1 MKEKSATLFLC
12 LAGIFCFII
21 CLLTGYS
28 SLNGRIPQFFSPPA
42 FLENSTSLKSES
54 SEGEKTDPGSSESQS
69 TSSYSSEIPAA
80 SNGQALGAIKKTFFS
95 AGSAGLNLNNVQ
107 INNKTD
113 TPINILEL
121 LKTEIPFKIETGAP
135 QVLILH
141 THTTESY
148 MPYNRDYYTATDSSH
163 SNDETKN
170 MIAVGTVFERKLNAA
185 GIKTIH
191 SKVVHDYP
199 SYSGSY
205 DKSAETINAVLNEHK
220 SIKVVLDLHRDS
232 IADGSG
238 GKIKP
243 VAQIGG
249 KNAAQVMLVM
259 GNNFSSWKN
268 NFSLAARF
276 HQTMQVMYPGLARPI
291 SLYNKKYNQNL
302 SNGAM
307 LIEIGTDAN
316 TLDEA
321 LYGAQ
326 LAANALIC
334 LLNTLK

>member
-1 MKEKSATLFLC
+1 LKERSATLFLC

-21 CLLTGYS
+21 CVLTGYS
-28 SLNGRIPQFFSPPA
+28 SLNGGISQLFSPPA
-42 FLENSTSLKSES
+42 FLENSTSLKNEGSEN
-54 SEGEKTDPGSSESQS
+54 EKPDPTGSESQS
-69 TSSYSSEIPAA
+69 SSFSSEIPAA
-80 SNGQALGAIKKTFFS
+80 SSGQALGAIKKTFFS
-95 AGSAGLNLNNVQ
+95 PTAAGLNLNNVQ

-113 TPINILEL
+113 TSLNILEF
-121 LKTEIPFKIETGAP
+121 LKNEIPFKIEGDAP

-148 MPYNRDYYTATDSSH
+148 MLYNRDYYTATDSSH

-170 MIAVGTVFERKLNAA
+170 MVAIGTVFEQKLNAA
-185 GIKTIH
+185 GIKVIH

-205 DKSAETINAVLNEHK
+205 DKSAETINAVLKEHK

-243 VAQIGG
+243 VASIGG

-259 GNNFSSWKN
+259 GNNYSTWKN

-326 LAANALIC
+326 LAANALVC

>member
-1 MKEKSATLFLC
+1 MKERSATLFLC

-28 SLNGRIPQFFSPPA
+28 SLNGGVPQLFSPPT
-42 FLENSTSLKSES
+42 FFENDTSSKNTAIEGES
-54 SEGEKTDPGSSESQS
+54 SALTEKESAS
-69 TSSYSSEIPAA
+69 TSSFSSEIPAA
-80 SNGQALGAIKKTFFS
+80 SSGQALGAIKKTFFS
-95 AGSAGLNLNNVQ
+95 PTAAGLNLNNVQ
-107 INNKTD
+107 INNKTN
-113 TPINILEL
+113 TSINILEF
-121 LKTEIPFKIETGAP
+121 LKTEIPFKIEGDAIE
-135 QVLILH
+135 VLILH

-148 MPYNRDYYTATDSSH
+148 MSYNRNYYTATDSSH

-170 MIAVGTVFERKLNAA
+170 MVAIGTVFEKKLTAA
-185 GIKTIH
+185 GIKVIH

-205 DKSAETINAVLNEHK
+205 DKSSETINAVLKEYPTVK
-220 SIKVVLDLHRDS
+220 IVLDLHRDS

-243 VAQIGG
+243 VVSIGG
-249 KNAAQVMLVM
+249 KDAAQVMLVM
-259 GNNFSSWKN
+259 GNNFSTWKN
-268 NFSLAARF
+268 NFSLAVRF

-291 SLYNKKYNQNL
+291 SLYNKTYNQNL

-307 LIEIGTDAN
+307 LIEVGTDAN
-316 TLDEA
+316 TLEEA

-326 LAANALIC
+326 LCSNALVS

>member
-28 SLNGRIPQFFSPPA
+28 SLNGQAPELFSPPA
-42 FLENSTSLKSES
+42 FLESHTSSENHNKADES
-54 SEGEKTDPGSSESQS
+54 SALPEKESTN
-69 TSSYSSEIPAA
+69 TSSFSSEIPAA
-80 SNGQALGAIKKTFFS
+80 SNGQALGPIKKTFFS
-95 AGSAGLNLNNVQ
+95 PTAAGINLNNVQ

-113 TPINILEL
+113 TSLNVLEF
-121 LKTEIPFKIETGAP
+121 LKAEIPFKIEGDAIE
-135 QVLILH
+135 VLILH

-148 MPYNRDYYTATDSSH
+148 MLYNRDYYTATDSSH

-170 MIAVGTVFERKLNAA
+170 MVAIGAVFESKLNAA
-185 GIKTIH
+185 GIKVIH
-191 SKVVHDYP
+191 SKVIHDYP

-205 DKSAETINAVLNEHK
+205 DKSFETINAVLKEYPTVK
-220 SIKVVLDLHRDS
+220 IVLDIHRDS

-243 VAQIGG
+243 VASIGG
-249 KNAAQVMLVM
+249 KDAAQVMLVM
-259 GNNFSSWKN
+259 GNNYSTWKN
-268 NFSLAARF
+268 NFSLATRF

-291 SLYNKKYNQNL
+291 SLYNKTYNQDL

-316 TLDEA
+316 TLEEA

-326 LAANALIC
+326 LCSNALVS